1 LKTIIIG
8 LEVGIWKTSATKIED
23 HNNWFRSW
31 NERGQRK
38 SGLEIP
44 TMGMVRCLSE
54 KPNESPVDSQKELS
68 CVPKQPKESPVDSQ
82 ESLEEESF
90 RPSDDPLMVNF
101 SDIPNP
107 PCDLVN
113 RPTSVV
119 PLEVPCPKPRKPLD
133 IFLVSKSM
141 SMSMSARVP
150 MATNTIAQQGQPTQP
165 TPLALILWKNLPLFP
180 TPILGMTLH
189 NNLSH
194 QHIKKILM
202 SFYMSKLFLPGMEEC
217 TIS

>member
-1 LKTIIIG
+1 MDPIQIEAFCQSLLAPLKSMQKQ
-8 LEVGIWKTSATKIED
+8 LEDFSNQIED
-23 HNNWFRSW
+23 HNNWSRSWNLEDFSNQIEDHNNWSRSW

-141 SMSMSARVP
+141 SMSARVP
-150 MATNTIAQQGQPTQP
+150 MATNTVAQQGQPTQP
-165 TPLALILWKNLPLFP
+165 TPLALILLNNLPF
-180 TPILGMTLH
+180 
-189 NNLSH
+189 S
-194 QHIKKILM
+194 Q
-202 SFYMSKLFLPGMEEC
+202 YLP
-217 TIS
+217 